1 MALIRV
7 VCGLIFNDEKILI
20 CRRKEGKSLAGFWE
34 FPGGKVE
41 RNESDN
47 DALVRELLE
56 ELDMDVNVHEHF
68 TTVEHQS
75 ETLSIELVAI
85 NCTFVR
91 SSFTLTDHDRYEWIG
106 VDELPL
112 RTLAVR
118 FFLTP
123 AELRDLDFV
132 SFFSSETS

>member
-106 VDELPL
+106 VDELYKWQ
-112 RTLAVR
+112 LA
-118 FFLTP
+118 P
-123 AELRDLDFV
+123 ADIGIAQALNQKQ
-132 SFFSSETS
+132 